1 MIWSNYDAPHQDIGY
16 IDASYLGGVVLK
28 YAGINIG
35 GYFEFLADKI
45 KDIRAYNTVFSV
57 DKDGNLISN
66 DQLDDSAVQA
76 LKDLWLLQ
84 YDRMFGKQY
93 SNR

>member
-1 MIWSNYDAPHQDIGY
+1 M
-16 IDASYLGGVVLK
+16 
-28 YAGINIG
+28 
-35 GYFEFLADKI
+35 ADKI